1 MADILS
7 QEEIDSLLNAL
18 QTGAVDAE
26 EMKEKESDKKI
37 SLYNFKRP
45 NKFSKDQ
52 LKTLQ
57 FIHENFARLV
67 STMLSGKLRTR
78 VSIKV
83 ASVEQLTYDEFI
95 RSVPNPTIINIFQ
108 LDPLEGK
115 SVLEFNPQLVFFII
129 DKLFGGP
136 GVTNFKARPLTE
148 IEEIVVSRFMKEML
162 DHLRESWEN
171 IIDVNPLFESLETNP
186 TFSQIVSPT
195 EMVILITL
203 NIQLGE
209 ELEGFMNICIPCY
222 SLEPI
227 GNKLNAKFWYGSESK
242 TQTED
247 IINTLNS
254 KVKRTKMDVSAVLG
268 ETYITIKDLLEFRV
282 GDVINLEKHV
292 DDEIDIKVQ
301 KRKKFKG
308 KLGLVGKSIGVQ
320 ITRPIFDN
328 DNAEE
333 DEVI

>member
-18 QTGAVDAE
+18 QTGAVDPE
-26 EMKEKESDKKI
+26 DIKEKEADKKI

-57 FIHENFARLV
+57 FIHDNFARLV

-78 VSIKV
+78 VATKV

-95 RSVPNPTIINIFQ
+95 RSVPNPTIINIFH
-108 LDPLEGK
+108 LEPLEGK

-148 IEEIVVSRFMKEML
+148 IEEIVVSRLMKEML

-171 IIDVNPLFESLETNP
+171 IIEVNPIFESLETNP

-227 GNKLNAKFWYGSESK
+227 GNKLNAKFWYGSETK
-242 TQTED
+242 TQTLD
-247 IINTLNS
+247 IVNSLNR
-254 KVKRTKMDVSAVLG
+254 KVKLTEMEVSAVLG
-268 ETYITIKDLLEFRV
+268 ETYITIKDLLDFRV
-282 GDVINLEKHV
+282 GDVINLEKNIN
-292 DDEIDIKVQ
+292 DEIDIRVQ

-308 KLGLVGKSIGVQ
+308 KLGLSGKSIGVQ
-320 ITRPIFDN
+320 ITSAILEN
-328 DNAEE
+328 NQEE
-333 DEVI
+333 EEMI

>member
-18 QTGAVDAE
+18 QSGAVDAE
-26 EMKEKESDKKI
+26 DIKEKESDKKI

-52 LKTLQ
+52 LKTIQ

-78 VSIKV
+78 ANIKV

-115 SVLEFNPQLVFFII
+115 SVLEFNPQLVFYII

-136 GVTNFKARPLTE
+136 GVTSFKSRPLTE
-148 IEEIVVSRFMKEML
+148 IEEIVVSRLMKETL
-162 DHLRESWEN
+162 EHLRESWEN
-171 IIDVNPLFESLETNP
+171 IIDVNPIFETLETNP

-195 EMVILITL
+195 EMVILVTL

-209 ELEGFMNICIPCY
+209 DLEGFMNICIPCY

-227 GNKLNAKFWYGSESK
+227 GNKLNAKFFYGSETK
-242 TQTED
+242 TQTEE
-247 IINTLNS
+247 IVKSLNK
-254 KVKRTKMDVSAVLG
+254 KVKLTKMEVSAVLG
-268 ETYITIKDLLEFRV
+268 ETYITIKDLLDFRV
-282 GDVINLEKHV
+282 GDVINLEKRV
-292 DDEIDIKVQ
+292 DDEVDIRVQ

-308 KLGLVGKSIGVQ
+308 KVGLTGKSIGVQ

-328 DNAEE
+328 NHEEE
-333 DEVI
+333 DGVI

>member
-18 QTGAVDAE
+18 ESGTVDAE
-26 EMKEKESDKKI
+26 DIKEQESDKKI
-37 SLYNFKRP
+37 SLYDFKRP

-57 FIHENFARLV
+57 FIHENFARLI

-78 VSIKV
+78 VNTKV

-95 RSVPNPTIINIFQ
+95 RSVPNPTIINIFR
-108 LDPLEGK
+108 LEPLEGK
-115 SVLEFNPQLVFFII
+115 SVLEFNPQLIFFII

-136 GVTNFKARPLTE
+136 GVANFKSRPLTE
-148 IEEIVVSRFMKEML
+148 IEEIVVSRLMNEVL
-162 DHLRESWEN
+162 DHLKESWEN
-171 IIDVNPLFESLETNP
+171 IIDVNPIFESLETNP

-195 EMVILITL
+195 EMVILLTL

-209 ELEGFMNICIPCY
+209 DLEGFMNICIPCY

-227 GNKLNAKFWYGSESK
+227 GNKLNAKFWYGSETK
-242 TQTED
+242 KQTEAIVD
-247 IINTLNS
+247 SLNK
-254 KVKRTKMDVSAVLG
+254 KVKQTKMDVSAVLG
-268 ETYITIKDLLEFRV
+268 ETYITIKDLLDFRV
-282 GDVINLEKHV
+282 GDVINLEKRV

-301 KRKKFKG
+301 KKKKFKG
-308 KLGLVGKSIGVQ
+308 KVGLVGKSIGVQ
-320 ITRPIFDN
+320 ITRSVLEN
-328 DNAEE
+328 NNEEE
-333 DEVI
+333 DDVI